1 MTGMNQYN
9 AMLQNVTDF
18 LSHQSIEELDD
29 ASVEQWKETCYSS
42 WKLLATDF
50 LTKSEATRGKRI
62 LTTVLEAY
70 ADLARLV
77 ATKRHMSASSW
88 SEAER
93 NRSMEALLSRPQIE
107 QRTEAWYLDA
117 AGLLSASQFSVI
129 LKPGRTRALVVI
141 QKAEAEPPD
150 VGNRRTVVTTA
161 DLNPFTWGIRFEPVV
176 KQIYEHLTHTK
187 LTELGRLKHSVDPRL
202 AASPDGLVVEGP
214 PDRLGRFVEFK
225 APVTRTILD
234 KVPEEYMAQMQ
245 IQMEVGNVEEC
256 DYLEVKF
263 HSKCGKKETQ
273 PIPDP
278 LPAYYGVIHLI
289 THKETDEPIR
299 YDYSPLN
306 THTHTSSLEDHEQIA
321 EVIPW
326 WCNQWFIKTIGRS
339 RTWFASVQPAIQAFW
354 EDVEKARQGTFIVPP
369 SSRKKKEDVCLIRD
383 EPSSPP
389 PSPSPPTPPMF
400 VEDN

>member
-1 MTGMNQYN
+1 
-9 AMLQNVTDF
+9 MLQNVVTF
-18 LSHQSIEELDD
+18 LSHHSHEDIDD
-29 ASVEQWKETCYSS
+29 ASLEQWKASCTSS
-42 WKLLATDF
+42 WNLLANDF
-50 LTKSEATRGKRI
+50 LTKADARKGSQM
-62 LTTVLEAY
+62 LTTMLEAY

-77 ATKRHMSASSW
+77 ATKRHKSVGTW
-88 SEAER
+88 TEAER
-93 NRSMEALLSRPQIE
+93 HRSMEALLSRPQIE

-117 AGLLSASQFSVI
+117 AGLLSASQFSII
-129 LKPGRTRALVVI
+129 LKPGRTRALIVV
-141 QKAEAEPPD
+141 QKAAAEPPD
-150 VGNRRTVVTTA
+150 AGNRRTVVTTA
-161 DLNPFTWGIRFEPVV
+161 DLNPFTWGIRFEPIV

-225 APVTRTILD
+225 APVTRTILE

-263 HSKCGKKETQ
+263 HSDYGKKEGQ
-273 PIPDP
+273 PRPEP

-299 YDYSPLN
+299 YDYSDL
-306 THTHTSSLEDHEQIA
+306 HAATHTSTLEEHEQVA

-326 WCNQWFIKTIGRS
+326 WCNQWFMKTIGRS
-339 RTWFASVQPAIQAFW
+339 RTWFASVQPAIQTFW
-354 EDVEKARQGTFIVPP
+354 EDVEQARQGTFVVPP
-369 SSRKKKEDVCLIRD
+369 SSRKKKEDICLIRD
-383 EPSSPP
+383 ESPP
-389 PSPSPPTPPMF
+389 PEKAEAESQCLL
-400 VEDN
+400 VDE